1 MTVACPAPDAGLGV
15 ALRLS
20 TYVDCQARALGENG
34 FQALIGGPV
43 MAGLLSG
50 LVTIF
55 IALIG
60 YRLILGHAISLRDTV
75 GWTVRLGMVLTLIT
89 AWPAFQTLVYDVAVD
104 GPNELAALLLPASGL
119 PAADLD
125 GRIQDAYDTMR
136 LGVTPQPT
144 PSPTPIVPPN
154 AGSTLPNATPQLQV
168 APSPSG
174 QLPQTASV
182 FVISTSG
189 VVAALRIAIGF
200 LLAVAPLAIL
210 ALLFDAT
217 LGVFSGWVRALAGAA
232 LALVAATVVTAI
244 DLVMIEGELANLQTY
259 GQGLVS
265 EAVDQQALPT
275 LVLLFAITMLIAVAV
290 AARMAG
296 AFSLRPTAVFAP
308 ASAGSS
314 VVTETRASSMLYP
327 AQSSVLTRPP
337 ITERPRAATIA
348 DALALT
354 VAREQ
359 YTGAGMPGG
368 SPSGAPSRSL
378 LIGQAAA
385 PDRSTATGLPSPLGS
400 ARRGLGRRSR
410 RAAARDRAS

>member
-1 MTVACPAPDAGLGV
+1 MTIACPAPDASLGV

-34 FQALIGGPV
+34 FQTLVGGPV

-60 YRLILGHAISLRDTV
+60 YRLVLGQALSLRDTV

-104 GPNELAALLLPASGL
+104 GPNELAGLLLPASGL

-125 GRIQDAYDTMR
+125 GRVQDAYDTMR

-144 PSPTPIVPPN
+144 PTPTPLAPPN
-154 AGSTLPNATPQLQV
+154 AGSILPNATPQLQA

-189 VVAALRIAIGF
+189 VIAALRIAVGF

-217 LGVFSGWVRALAGAA
+217 VDVFNGWVRALAGAA

-275 LVLLFAITMLIAVAV
+275 LVLLFAITMLVAVAV
-290 AARMAG
+290 ATRMAG

-308 ASAGSS
+308 AP
-314 VVTETRASSMLYP
+314 ASSSIVVEARGGGMLYP
-327 AQSSVLTRPP
+327 AQSSLSTSTAVA
-337 ITERPRAATIA
+337 ERPRAAAVA

-359 YTGAGMPGG
+359 YAGANTPGG
-368 SPSGAPSRSL
+368 SLNSTPARSM

-385 PDRSTATGLPSPLGS
+385 PDRSTVSGLSAPSGS
-400 ARRGLGRRSR
+400 GRRGLGRRSR